1 MKSIMPHKTYRSYS
15 SYSNYSFYRCYGPHL
30 LFSIFSLFALSL
42 SSCRQRPVLYDY
54 VPVNPHG
61 WLTTDTLRFTLPAVP
76 ADGDYTFSL
85 GTRFNS
91 QYPYE
96 DLWLVLEQRFVG
108 AGDDAA
114 TIVGDECR
122 RRDTLHLAMPTEKP
136 TWRTN
141 GIAFHEAEAPVTTTH
156 LTPQQMPVELL
167 VYHVMR
173 HQCLTGITE
182 VGVKVE

>member
-1 MKSIMPHKTYRSYS
+1 MR
-15 SYSNYSFYRCYGPHL
+15 PHL
-30 LFSIFSLFALSL
+30 FLLFIISSLAL

-54 VPVNPHG
+54 VPVEPHG
-61 WLTTDTLRFTLPAVP
+61 WQTTDTLRFTLPAVP

-96 DLWLVLEQRFVG
+96 DLWLVLEQRYLSV
-108 AGDDAA
+108 
-114 TIVGDECR
+114 R

-136 TWRTN
+136 TWQTN

>member
-1 MKSIMPHKTYRSYS
+1 MKSIMPHKPYRCYS
-15 SYSNYSFYRCYGPHL
+15 SYSNYSFYSLYRRYWSHL
-30 LFSIFSLFALSL
+30 LFIISSLAL

-96 DLWLVLEQRFVG
+96 DLWLVLEQRYLSV
-108 AGDDAA
+108 
-114 TIVGDECR
+114 R

-136 TWRTN
+136 TWLTN

>member
-1 MKSIMPHKTYRSYS
+1 MIKSKSHKPYRSYS
-15 SYSNYSFYRCYGPHL
+15 RYSNYSFYRRYWPYL
-30 LFSIFSLFALSL
+30 LFIISLLAL

-54 VPVNPHG
+54 VPVEPHG

-96 DLWLVLEQRFVG
+96 DLWLVLEQRYLSV
-108 AGDDAA
+108 
-114 TIVGDECR
+114 R

-136 TWRTN
+136 TWQTN

>member
-1 MKSIMPHKTYRSYS
+1 MIKSKSHKPYKPYRPHEPYRANKSY
-15 SYSNYSFYRCYGPHL
+15 RPQL
-30 LFSIFSLFALSL
+30 LFFLLSLSLLAL

-61 WLTTDTLRFTLPAVP
+61 WQTTDTLRFTLPAVP
-76 ADGDYTFSL
+76 ADGDYTLSL
-85 GTRFNS
+85 GARYNS
-91 QYPYE
+91 QFPYE
-96 DLWLVLEQRFVG
+96 DLWLVLEQRYLSV
-108 AGDDAA
+108 
-114 TIVGDECR
+114 R

-136 TWRTN
+136 TWQTN
-141 GIAFHEAEAPVTTTH
+141 GIAYHEAEAPVTTTH

>member
-1 MKSIMPHKTYRSYS
+1 MR
-15 SYSNYSFYRCYGPHL
+15 PHL
-30 LFSIFSLFALSL
+30 FLLFIISSLAL

-61 WLTTDTLRFTLPAVP
+61 WQTTDTLRFTLPAVP
-76 ADGDYTFSL
+76 ADGDYTLSL
-85 GTRFNS
+85 GARYNS
-91 QYPYE
+91 QFPYE
-96 DLWLVLEQRFVG
+96 DVWLVLEQRYLSV
-108 AGDDAA
+108 
-114 TIVGDECR
+114 R

-136 TWRTN
+136 TWQTN
-141 GIAFHEAEAPVTTTH
+141 GIAYHEAEAPVTTTH

>member
-1 MKSIMPHKTYRSYS
+1 MIKNKSHKPYRSYS
-15 SYSNYSFYRCYGPHL
+15 RYSNYSFYRRYWPYL
-30 LFSIFSLFALSL
+30 LFIISLLAL

-54 VPVNPHG
+54 VPVEPHG

-76 ADGDYTFSL
+76 ADGDYTLSL
-85 GTRFNS
+85 GARYNS
-91 QYPYE
+91 QFPYE
-96 DLWLVLEQRFVG
+96 DVWLVLEQRYLSV
-108 AGDDAA
+108 
-114 TIVGDECR
+114 R
-122 RRDTLHLAMPTEKP
+122 RRDTLHLSMPTEMP
-136 TWRTN
+136 TWQTN
-141 GIAFHEAEAPVTTTH
+141 GIAYHEAEAPVTTTH

>member
-1 MKSIMPHKTYRSYS
+1 MKSIMPHKPYRCYS
-15 SYSNYSFYRCYGPHL
+15 SYSNYSFYSLYRRYWSHL
-30 LFSIFSLFALSL
+30 LFIISSLAL

-122 RRDTLHLAMPTEKP
+122 HRDTLHLPMPTEKP
-136 TWRTN
+136 TWQTN